1 MKYSFTA
8 VRGHRKVKDG
18 EFQAD
23 NKVDL
28 ESEVAWVIRETG
40 ADKLTTTDKA
50 GNSKRY
56 ESDLI
61 SKLKKSFKN

>member
-18 EFQAD
+18 EVQAD

-50 GNSKRY
+50 GNSKDWRCRV
-56 ESDLI
+56 I
-61 SKLKKSFKN
+61 V

>member
-8 VRGHRKVKDG
+8 VRGHRKVRHG

-40 ADKLTTTDKA
+40 ADKLTTTDKS
-50 GNSKRY
+50 GNSKDWRCRV
-56 ESDLI
+56 I
-61 SKLKKSFKN
+61 A

>member
-8 VRGHRKVKDG
+8 VRGHRKVRDG
-18 EFQAD
+18 EFQAN

-40 ADKLTTTDKA
+40 ADKLTTTDNS
-50 GNSKRY
+50 GNSKDWRCRV
-56 ESDLI
+56 I
-61 SKLKKSFKN
+61 A

>member
-8 VRGHRKVKDG
+8 VRGHRKVRNG
-18 EFQAD
+18 EFIAE

-40 ADKLTTTDKA
+40 ADRLTTVDKS
-50 GNSKRY
+50 GNSKDWRGRT
-56 ESDLI
+56 I
-61 SKLKKSFKN
+61 K